1 MEYTVSIDNK
11 YLRKRK
17 RKVLIHA
24 SESFNKSTQSTVVF
38 INELHQLRMQF
49 KSSLHV
55 CVCVNSWGYLLTVLV
70 LISDIYGF
78 VVNIMN
84 SI

>member
-55 CVCVNSWGYLLTVLV
+55 CVCVNCLGLSFDSTWTNFGH
-70 LISDIYGF
+70 IWICC
-78 VVNIMN
+78 
-84 SI
+84 